1 MFILLF
7 IGFIFLILIRVPVS
21 IAIGAAVLMTFLT
34 SDFSD
39 SLYIIPQ
46 QILEGVN
53 KPSLAAV
60 PFFIMAGNLMNVVGM
75 TDRIFNFA
83 NSLVGHFKAGLA
95 QVNVLSSM
103 IFAGVSGAAV
113 ADCAG
118 LGAIEIK
125 AMKERGYKPEFAAAV
140 TVCSAVVG
148 PIIPPSIGLVIFA
161 FLAQQSVERMFLAG
175 MIPGIIIGLSL
186 MLFNRLLAIKHNFPT
201 QKKASSKEVISSA
214 WDGILALVAPGI
226 ILGSILGGFVTAT
239 EAGVL
244 ACVYSMM
251 LGLFYKTLN
260 FTNLWKALTD
270 TMLMT
275 SVIMIIIGF
284 SIAMG
289 WLLAIEQVPQMIGYS
304 IFALTESKNVFLALL
319 LVFIILVGCV
329 VEGVP
334 AKLLLVPMLL
344 PVIDSFGIDRVHF
357 GIIIQL
363 GLLIGIAT
371 PPMGIGL
378 YIMVEVGKVP
388 FEKVSLAVLPFMIP
402 LMLVLILLTY
412 IPELTLWLPNYV
424 LGPDTPINLSLIH
437 I

>member
-1 MFILLF
+1 MAFVLFAAFIALILL
-7 IGFIFLILIRVPVS
+7 RVPVS
-21 IAIGAAVLMTFLT
+21 MAIGAAVLLAFAV

-39 SLYIIPQ
+39 ALYIVPQ

-83 NSLVGHFKAGLA
+83 NALVGHFKAGLA

-118 LGAIEIK
+118 LGTIEIK
-125 AMKERGYKPEFAAAV
+125 AMTERGYKPEFAAAV
-140 TVCSAVVG
+140 TVASAVVG
-148 PIIPPSIGLVIFA
+148 PIIPPSIGLVVYA
-161 FLAQQSVERMFLAG
+161 FLAQQSIERMFLAG
-175 MIPGIIIGLSL
+175 LIPGLIVGFGL
-186 MLFNRLLAIKHNFPT
+186 MVFNRILAVKHDFPT
-201 QKKASSKEVISSA
+201 QPRADLPTVVKTGA
-214 WDGILALVAPGI
+214 DGVLALVAPGI
-226 ILGSILGGFVTAT
+226 ILGSILGGLVTAT

-244 ACVYSMM
+244 ACLYTLV
-251 LGLFYKTLN
+251 LGVAYRSLSFAK
-260 FTNLWKALTD
+260 LWQALTD

-289 WLLAIEQVPQMIGYS
+289 WLLAIEQVPQILGDA
-304 IFALTESKNVFLALL
+304 IFSLTDSRAVFLALVIVFVL
-319 LVFIILVGCV
+319 LIGCV

-334 AKLLLVPMLL
+334 AKLMLVPMLL
-344 PVIDSFGIDRVHF
+344 PVSDQFGVDRVHL
-357 GIIIQL
+357 GIILQL
-363 GLLIGIAT
+363 ALLIGIAT

-388 FEKVSLAVLPFMIP
+388 FEKVTMAVLPFLIP
-402 LMLVLILLTY
+402 LIVVLILITY
-412 IPELTLWLPNYV
+412 VPALTLWLPDLV
-424 LGPDTPINLSLIH
+424 LGPDTSIIMR
-437 I
+437 

>member
-1 MFILLF
+1 MALVLF
-7 IGFIFLILIRVPVS
+7 IGFIALILLRVPVS
-21 IAIGAAVLMTFLT
+21 MAIGAAVLLAFLT

-39 SLYIIPQ
+39 ALYIVPQ

-60 PFFIMAGNLMNVVGM
+60 PFFIMAGNLMNAVGM

-83 NSLVGHFKAGLA
+83 NALVGHFKAGLA

-125 AMKERGYKPEFAAAV
+125 AMRDRGYSPDFAAAL

-148 PIIPPSIGLVIFA
+148 PIIPPSIGLVIYA

-175 MIPGIIIGLSL
+175 IVPGLIVGISL
-186 MLFNRLLAIKHNFPT
+186 MIFNRVLVVVHDFPT
-201 QKKASSKEVISSA
+201 QARVPMRETLRRGV
-214 WDGILALVAPGI
+214 DGVLALVAPGI
-226 ILGSILGGFVTAT
+226 ILGSILGGLVTAT

-244 ACVYSMM
+244 ACMYCIV
-251 LGLFYKTLN
+251 LGLCYRTLTPAR
-260 FTNLWKALTD
+260 FWRALTD

-289 WLLAIEQVPQMIGYS
+289 WLLAIEQVPARLGEA
-304 IFALTESKNVFLALL
+304 IFSLTDSQGVFLAVM
-319 LVFIILVGCV
+319 LVFVLLVGCV

-334 AKLLLVPMLL
+334 AKLMLVPMLL
-344 PVIDSFGIDRVHF
+344 PITDSFGIDRVHF
-357 GIIIQL
+357 GIVLQL
-363 GLLIGIAT
+363 ALLIGIAT

-388 FEKVSLAVLPFMIP
+388 FERVAVAVLPFLIP
-402 LMLVLILLTY
+402 LMVVLVMITY
-412 IPELTLWLPNYV
+412 MPSLTLWLPDLV
-424 LGPDTPINLSLIH
+424 LGPE
-437 I
+437 

>member
-1 MFILLF
+1 MHNRFF
-7 IGFIFLILIRVPVS
+7 VGFIFLILIRVPVS

-260 FTNLWKALTD
+260 FSNLWKALTD

-424 LGPDTPINLSLIH
+424 LGPDTPIN
-437 I
+437 

>member
-7 IGFIFLILIRVPVS
+7 VGFIFLILIRVPVS

-83 NSLVGHFKAGLA
+83 NALVGHFKAGLA

-260 FTNLWKALTD
+260 FSNLWKALTD

-402 LMLVLILLTY
+402 LMIVLILLTY

-424 LGPDTPINLSLIH
+424 LGPDTPIN
-437 I
+437 

>member
-7 IGFIFLILIRVPVS
+7 VGFIFLILIRVPVS

-83 NSLVGHFKAGLA
+83 NALVGHFKAGLA

-175 MIPGIIIGLSL
+175 MIPGIIIGFSL

-251 LGLFYKTLN
+251 LGLLYKTLN
-260 FTNLWKALTD
+260 FSNLWKALTD

-388 FEKVSLAVLPFMIP
+388 FEKVSLAVIPFMIP

-424 LGPDTPINLSLIH
+424 LGPDTPIN
-437 I
+437 

>member
-1 MFILLF
+1 MFVVLF
-7 IGFIFLILIRVPVS
+7 IGFIVLILLRVPVS
-21 IAIGAAVLMTFLT
+21 MAIGAAVMLTFVT
-34 SDFSD
+34 SEFSD
-39 SLYIIPQ
+39 SMYIIPQ
-46 QILEGVN
+46 QVLEGVN

-125 AMKERGYKPEFAAAV
+125 AMRERGYKAEFAAAV

-148 PIIPPSIGLVIFA
+148 PLIPPSIGLVIYA

-175 MIPGIIIGLSL
+175 LIPGLIVGGSL
-186 MLFNRLLAIKHNFPT
+186 MLFNRLLAIRHNFPT
-201 QKKASSKEVISSA
+201 QARASLSEVKGTA
-214 WDGILALVAPGI
+214 VDGVLALIAPGI

-244 ACVYSMM
+244 ACIYSMG
-251 LGLFYKTLN
+251 LGLCYKTL
-260 FTNLWKALTD
+260 TKERLWQALTD

-289 WLLAIEQVPQMIGYS
+289 WLLAIEQVPQQIGDAVFS
-304 IFALTESKNVFLALL
+304 ITSSRYVFLALML
-319 LVFIILVGCV
+319 IFIILVGCV

-334 AKLLLVPMLL
+334 AKLMLVPMLL
-344 PVIDSFGIDRVHF
+344 PVIDSFGIERVHF

-388 FEKVSLAVLPFMIP
+388 FERVTLAVIPFLVP
-402 LMLVLILLTY
+402 LMIVLVLITY
-412 IPELTLWLPNYV
+412 FPQLTLWFPNLV
-424 LGPDTPINLSLIH
+424 LGPESSVR
-437 I
+437 

>member
-7 IGFIFLILIRVPVS
+7 AGFILLILIRVPVS

-125 AMKERGYKPEFAAAV
+125 AMKERGYKAEFAAAV

-186 MLFNRLLAIKHNFPT
+186 MFFNRILAIKNNFPT
-201 QKKASSKEVISSA
+201 QPKASPKEVITSA
-214 WDGILALVAPGI
+214 RDGILALDAPGI

-244 ACVYSMM
+244 ACVYSIM
-251 LGLFYKTLN
+251 LGFIYRTMTFSN
-260 FTNLWKALTD
+260 FWKALTD

-388 FEKVSLAVLPFMIP
+388 FERVSLAVLPFMIP

-412 IPELTLWLPNYV
+412 IPELTLWLPNYIP
-424 LGPDTPINLSLIH
+424 GPDTPIN
-437 I
+437 